1 MNQEEHHRTKIFKEE
16 YIKMLTDFDIAFEI
30 DICLSFMNDEK
41 NAAPMG
47 LSILNY

>member
-1 MNQEEHHRTKIFKEE
+1 
-16 YIKMLTDFDIAFEI
+16 MLPLKI

-41 NAAPMG
+41 NVAPMG

>member
-1 MNQEEHHRTKIFKEE
+1 
-16 YIKMLTDFDIAFEI
+16 MLPLKI

-41 NAAPMG
+41 NAFPMG